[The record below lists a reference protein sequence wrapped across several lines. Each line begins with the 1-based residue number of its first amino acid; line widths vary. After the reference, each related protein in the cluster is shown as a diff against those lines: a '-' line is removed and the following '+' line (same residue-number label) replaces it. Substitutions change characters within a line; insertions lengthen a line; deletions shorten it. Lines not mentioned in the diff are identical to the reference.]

1 MALTAVAVL
10 MLLVMM
16 ASGGVCAEGNAESA
30 EPVLELQP
38 SQATTEKVEEFV
50 NQGVPFVIRG
60 EALDWPAVGK
70 WNISWLRNKFGRQVR
85 CICVFVCLCACVCVC
100 VCLCL
105 CLCLCLYLC
114 VCVCLYPCLYLCLSV
129 SVSVC
134 SVEQCQ
140 RIHHLLTFS
149 HPYTPWCTFP
159 PLINNCPAAQEPA
172 P

>member
-38 SQATTEKVEEFV
+38 SQATAEKVEEFV

-100 VCLCL
+100 
-105 CLCLCLYLC
+105 LC
-114 VCVCLYPCLYLCLSV
+114 VSV
-129 SVSVC
+129 SVSV
-134 SVEQCQ
+134 SVFVSVCLCVSVSVSVSVPVCVCVCVLCGAMPTDTSFA
-140 RIHHLLTFS
+140 HLF
-149 HPYTPWCTFP
+149 
-159 PLINNCPAAQEPA
+159 A
-172 P
+172 PMHTLVHLSAIDQ